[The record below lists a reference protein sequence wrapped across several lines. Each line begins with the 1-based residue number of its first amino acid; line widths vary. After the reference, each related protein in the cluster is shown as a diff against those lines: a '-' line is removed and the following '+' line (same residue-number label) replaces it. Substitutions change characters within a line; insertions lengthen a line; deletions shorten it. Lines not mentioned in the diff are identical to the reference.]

1 MLVSPIASQPTVAGH
16 PTTSKIRVP
25 RELEIALNGP
35 VGPQRLH
42 DDTLVIDEGGW
53 YRTLTPSS
61 SWPAANEVLF
71 SNLNERD
78 PDSEIDAIVASY
90 HRLGLPLTWCVYP
103 WTRPFDLDERLRARG
118 ATQAVIHA
126 FLGNS
131 ALPIEVVDGVEV
143 EQVDPASTVAYEAYM
158 NVMAACYSLPAD
170 EEAFRR
176 SRYHQL
182 SMGSAPSMKLFVG
195 HYNGVA
201 AGCAAM
207 VIKEDS
213 AHFTG
218 DCVIPAFQARGLF
231 VSLIAARLQALRD
244 IGISLVT
251 GHGNEQSAFW
261 IKRFGFK
268 TIYSYNIYQLDPP
281 ATVG

>member
-1 MLVSPIASQPTVAGH
+1 MSSRVASDERPA
-16 PTTSKIRVP
+16 PAKMRVP
-25 RELEIALNGP
+25 HELAIVLNAP
-35 VGPQRLH
+35 IGPQRLH
-42 DDTLVIDEGGW
+42 DDTLVIDEDGW

-71 SNLNERD
+71 SNLNERH
-78 PDSEIDAIVASY
+78 PDRAIDEIVDEY
-90 HRLGLPLTWCVYP
+90 QRLGRPLTWCVYP
-103 WTRPFDLDERLRARG
+103 WTRPSDLGERLGARG
-118 ATQAVIHA
+118 ATKSVIHA

-131 ALPIEVVDGVEV
+131 ALPIEVVDGVKV
-143 EQVDPASTVAYEAYM
+143 EQIDPESTEAYETYM

-176 SRYHQL
+176 RRYYQL
-182 SMGSAPSMKLFVG
+182 STGSAPSMKLFVG
-195 HYNGVA
+195 RYNGVA

-231 VSLIAARLQALRD
+231 VSLIAARLHALRD
-244 IGISLVT
+244 MGISLVT

-281 ATVG
+281 ATAG